1 MSTESDPIVGNWYQ
15 DLDRGDKFEVVA
27 LDEDNGTVE
36 IQYSDGD
43 LDEIDLDAWYEL
55 TLEPIESPEDWTGH
69 IDVPDREDAGY
80 EELAMEAWADRPRG
94 KSRRLQEA
102 WKNEAEADEYE
113 DDEEEEDPEERPWW
127 EED

>member
-1 MSTESDPIVGNWYQ
+1 MSTESEPIVGNWYQ

-43 LDEIDLDAWYEL
+43 LDEIDLDAWHEM
-55 TLEPIESPEDWTGH
+55 TLKSIESPEDWTGPM
-69 IDVPDREDAGY
+69 DMPDQDEASYAGPA
-80 EELAMEAWADRPRG
+80 LEAWTDRPCG

-102 WKNEAEADEYE
+102 WEDEAEAEEYE
-113 DDEEEEDPEERPWW
+113 DDWEEEDAEERPWW